1 MVLNFKKT
9 KEMIFE
15 FRVRKT
21 TIRSIKL
28 YDSEVESVTYF
39 KLLGAWLDDYL
50 KWDSN
55 TEYIVKKPRTRL

>member
-1 MVLNFKKT
+1 
-9 KEMIFE
+9 MIFDI
-15 FRVRKT
+15 RVRKT

-28 YDSEVESVTYF
+28 YDSEVERVTSY
-39 KLLGAWLDDYL
+39 KLLGTWLDDNL